1 MYWNEIK
8 LLLIQHKKNNNIP
21 VTHTIIPNKNNKI
34 FNSGLALSIPLDKI
48 DHVYEKLHDV
58 YFKYGEKLSLTESI
72 GELSPLI
79 IDIDLKYKYDLNV
92 RFYTDQTIEEL
103 IKYIYKEG
111 TKYFTC
117 SDWKCWVFE
126 KKEPTYIKEDSVIKD
141 GIHLIFPNVIG
152 HTKVFTEFIK
162 KITSSE
168 ENCKE
173 IYNIFK
179 FTSNEDILPNKGPDN
194 NVKDIIDSKVK
205 RWFIYGDGKRG
216 SNPYLLTNY
225 MNFVNE
231 PYELGNYKEDPQ
243 DLISKNIMKKICLLK
258 KFEKSVDYKLDIDN
272 ILIDKPINKSNNS
285 KMFEDYS
292 SSDDEDFDPYFVK
305 PEEKIDIKNTLNEL
319 ELKNIGLVVN
329 NCLSDERANDY
340 ELWIRLGMCL
350 KNIGGE
356 KLFDVWDSFSER
368 GDNYKNTD
376 DCKKSWDSFK
386 TSGNP
391 LTRGSLNYWARLDNE
406 KEYNKILEQNLDQ
419 KIRNSIARGGS
430 HDDIA
435 EVVYGLFKDQYICGD
450 LKDSWYY
457 FNKYK
462 WETCPKGFKLHKAL
476 TGAVKELYYRYHQ
489 IYKKQ
494 KDEAIAKN
502 DAEGEDTYDK
512 SEKKAYKIYDDLKNV
527 NFCENI
533 MKACKYK
540 FYVKDV
546 MEKFDTNVDLIGFEN
561 CVFDL
566 KDNVLREGRPE
577 DYITLSTN
585 LIMPIVPLE
594 LPLSVEQLWSKI
606 QIRSGLEEEE
616 WDNKYKPSKYFKK
629 IYKDIIKFFKEI
641 LPDTEEDGSGIRDY
655 CLKFIATRLSGNVLE
670 QRFSIWTGSGG
681 NGKSILLDLIRETFG
696 DYCTNLP
703 VTLLTQKRKA
713 SNAASPE
720 KARTRGKRFCYMQE
734 PEEKEK
740 INAGEMKEIS
750 GGDMIQAR
758 ELYSAPF
765 EFKPQFEIILMCN
778 EKPIIEDKTNGAWRR
793 VQVYPFPS
801 SFIDPAKKGLIN
813 PEKNIYPMDKELPI
827 KLKKWTIVF
836 MGMLLKV
843 WEEMDGKSD
852 YEIPKSIRMET
863 ENYKNQNDIIG
874 QWISESLEKTD
885 EDEVTTFNIL
895 WNCWENWF
903 VDNHNNGRMDKN
915 EVKKRLIEWQKKSNY
930 GFSDINGTKSK
941 PKINL
946 KPIVEED

>member
-8 LLLIQHKKNNNIP
+8 LLLIQYKKNNSNS

-34 FNSGLALSIPLDKI
+34 FNSGLALSIPIDKI

-58 YFKYGEKLSLTESI
+58 YFKYGEKLSITESI

-92 RFYTDQTIEEL
+92 RFYTDSTIEAL
-103 IKYIYKEG
+103 IQYIYKEG

-117 SDWKCWVFE
+117 SDWRCWVFE
-126 KKEPTYIKEDSVIKD
+126 KKEPTYIKEDSLIKD

-162 KITSSE
+162 KLTE
-168 ENCKE
+168 TEDKCKE
-173 IYNIFK
+173 IYDILK
-179 FTSNEDILPNKGPDN
+179 SSNEDILANKGPDN

-205 RWFIYGDGKRG
+205 RWFIYGDGKRN
-216 SNPYLLTNY
+216 SHPYLLTNY

-231 PYELGNYKEDPQ
+231 PYEFGNYKEDPQ
-243 DLISKNIMKKICLLK
+243 NLIPKNIMKKICLLQE
-258 KFEKSVDYKLDIDN
+258 FEKTVEYKLDIDN
-272 ILIDKPINKSNNS
+272 ILIDKPISKSNSNT
-285 KMFEDYS
+285 MFEEYS
-292 SSDDEDFDPYFVK
+292 SSDDEDYDPYFVK
-305 PEEKIDIKNTLNEL
+305 QEEKIDIKSTLNEL
-319 ELKNIGLVVN
+319 ELKNISLIVDK
-329 NCLSDERANDY
+329 CLSDERANDY

-350 KNIGGE
+350 KNIGGD
-356 KLFDVWDSFSER
+356 KLFDVWDKFSER
-368 GDNYKNTD
+368 GDTYKSTG
-376 DCKKSWDSFK
+376 DCRQSWDSFK
-386 TSGNP
+386 KNENP

-406 KEYNKILEQNLDQ
+406 KEYTKILEQNLDQ

-450 LKDSWYY
+450 LKDNWYY

-476 TGAVKELYYRYHQ
+476 TGSVKELYYRYHQ

-494 KDEAIAKN
+494 KDEAIANN

-540 FYVKDV
+540 FYVKDI

-566 KDNVLREGRPE
+566 KENILREGRPE

-585 LIMPIVPLE
+585 MKMPVVPLE
-594 LPLSVEQLWSKI
+594 LPLSVDNLWTKI
-606 QIRSGLEEEE
+606 QARSGYEEDE
-616 WDNKYKPSKYFKK
+616 WDDKYKPSKYFKK
-629 IYKDIIKFFKEI
+629 IYKDITKFFKEI

-696 DYCTNLP
+696 EYCTNLP

-778 EKPIIEDKTNGAWRR
+778 EKPTIEDKTNGAWRR

-827 KLKKWTIVF
+827 KLKKWTVVF
-836 MGMLLKV
+836 MGMLLKI
-843 WEEMDGKSD
+843 WRDMDGKSD

-874 QWISESLEKTD
+874 QWISESLESTD
-885 EDEVTTFNIL
+885 EDEVTTFNVL
-895 WNCWENWF
+895 WNCFENWF
-903 VDNHNNGRMDKN
+903 LDNHNNGRIDKS
-915 EVKKRLIEWQKKSNY
+915 EVKRRLVEWQKKSNY
-930 GFSDINGTKSK
+930 GFSDINGTISK

-946 KPIVEED
+946 RPIVEEE